1 MAQHAHTFCTCSYAG
16 CTRKLRPFDCGMRPS
31 PPIVNEFKM
40 CLCLTSVAVT
50 ATTLLAREE
59 LPPAGL
65 DPLTARLVVRR
76 RLLLAA
82 TAAAALSGLRS
93 SLAADTG
100 VAGATGASATT
111 AGAAGAG
118 RGGRGGGGRGAG
130 KALIC
135 PVHKHTSCKCFSIK
149 RHVACI
155 NPQALADQTSVV

>member
-1 MAQHAHTFCTCSYAG
+1 
-16 CTRKLRPFDCGMRPS
+16 
-31 PPIVNEFKM
+31 M
-40 CLCLTSVAVT
+40 CLCRTSVAVT

-100 VAGATGASATT
+100 VAGATGASAAT
-111 AGAAGAG
+111 AGAAGAR
-118 RGGRGGGGRGAG
+118 RGGRGGGGGS

-135 PVHKHTSCKCFSIK
+135 PVNKHTSCSLASSGMAYAITHK
-149 RHVACI
+149 
-155 NPQALADQTSVV
+155 PQQQ